1 MRGACLSEAPQGQSL
16 SPPGF
21 PCPAP
26 DLGMKVGV
34 APPLNAWHGA
44 GAPPAGCLGT
54 VLQEPL
60 LRHGGHPAL
69 GHHPAPGL
77 LEPGIRDTVM
87 PGFSGPSRSP
97 LRPLRQ
103 GPGHT
108 SCEEPARRV
117 PQASSCVSLLFGLH
131 TKLPSFLAFVLVL
144 WHPQTQSIL
153 KTMFI
158 GGNTRELVSGCSHSW
173 SCIVT

>member
-1 MRGACLSEAPQGQSL
+1 MRGACLSEAPQGQSP

-21 PCPAP
+21 SCPAP

-34 APPLNAWHGA
+34 APPLNAWHRA

-77 LEPGIRDTVM
+77 LEPGIPDTLT

-97 LRPLRQ
+97 LRPLQLLVRSLQ
-103 GPGHT
+103 DAFH
-108 SCEEPARRV
+108 RRRPV
-117 PQASSCVSLLFGLH
+117 CPSSSGYTPNSQVSWPL
-131 TKLPSFLAFVLVL
+131 SVL
-144 WHPQTQSIL
+144 WHPQTHSIL
-153 KTMFI
+153 KTVFI
-158 GGNTRELVSGCSHSW
+158 GGNTRELVSGCSRSW